1 MPFDESAQDEIRRF
15 EEQFRR
21 QPESLVFARL
31 ADAYRKSG
39 DSMRALEVLEEGIQ
53 RHPDYLSAH
62 IVRARTLRDL
72 SRTDEARSA
81 FEKVIEIDAEN
92 LVAIRGLAAVARD
105 SGDQESEVFW
115 LERLEAADP
124 QSEESSARLDQLR
137 SLRPASSADPAA
149 APAGGEWW
157 NDPPTEALPS
167 PSPATGATDS
177 TPLDPELHV
186 PPGQSDS
193 AERAVDGVEP
203 DTATPEI
210 TEDRED
216 LVSETWSGPAV
227 SSDPGVAEPLAE
239 ELHAAI
245 LDDELTADVGTESE
259 SPTPADAWWYEP
271 RESTDEE
278 GGAETVEP
286 EDGEAADADLLTRT
300 MADLYARQGLI
311 DEAEAI
317 YRELLVDR
325 PDDEALRDGLDA
337 VLGMRAARGARSS
350 HLTGTEE
357 PEESIGVEEDI
368 VLKEPIQ
375 WEDATVGEA
384 AIDHVSAAEPTEGV
398 ESAPPPGAGHD
409 RATDPLGEPAADPAA
424 AGVLASDHL
433 IRVLRE
439 GEEIA
444 DRLPEKPRER
454 TLLEEW
460 LENLRS

>member
-15 EEQFRR
+15 EEQFRK

-39 DSMRALEVLEEGIQ
+39 DSARALEVLEEGIR

-62 IVRARTLRDL
+62 IVRARTFRDL
-72 SRTDEARSA
+72 GRTDEARSA
-81 FEKVIEIDAEN
+81 FERVIEIDAEN
-92 LVAIRGLAAVARD
+92 LVAIRGLAALARD
-105 SGDQESEVFW
+105 SGDQETEVFW

-137 SLRPASSADPAA
+137 GLRPPSPADSPA

-157 NDPPTEALPS
+157 NDPPPEALPS
-167 PSPATGATDS
+167 PSPAGEANEGTS
-177 TPLDPELHV
+177 QDPELHV

-193 AERAVDGVEP
+193 AESDVDGGER
-203 DTATPEI
+203 DAGTPEI
-210 TEDRED
+210 TEDREE
-216 LVSETWSGPAV
+216 LVSELWSGPAF
-227 SSDPGVAEPLAE
+227 SSDPGVAEPHAE

-245 LDDELTADVGTESE
+245 PDDGITADVGPESE
-259 SPTPADAWWYEP
+259 SPSPADAWWYEP
-271 RESTDEE
+271 REATDDEA
-278 GGAETVEP
+278 GAETAET
-286 EDGEAADADLLTRT
+286 EEGEAADADLLTRT

-325 PDDEALRDGLDA
+325 PDDEALRVGLDA
-337 VLGMRAARGARSS
+337 VLGMRAAHGARSS
-350 HLTGTEE
+350 QSTGTEE
-357 PEESIGVEEDI
+357 PAESIEREEAIERD
-368 VLKEPIQ
+368 EPIE
-375 WEDATVGEA
+375 WEDPTIQEDT
-384 AIDHVSAAEPTEGV
+384 IDHASSAEPSEGVVSAT
-398 ESAPPPGAGHD
+398 PPGAGHD
-409 RATDPLGEPAADPAA
+409 RAMDPPGGTTADPAA
-424 AGVLASDHL
+424 AGVLASDDL